1 MFVIKIHSE
10 RVANS
15 MYYEPNVISVIFYI
29 DTDRFVTLEIIGINE
44 LTSFCHFNAN
54 VLYFV

>member
-1 MFVIKIHSE
+1 MFVIKTHSE
-10 RVANS
+10 WVTNS

-29 DTDRFVTLEIIGINE
+29 DTYRFVTLKIIGINE

-54 VLYFV
+54 ILYFV